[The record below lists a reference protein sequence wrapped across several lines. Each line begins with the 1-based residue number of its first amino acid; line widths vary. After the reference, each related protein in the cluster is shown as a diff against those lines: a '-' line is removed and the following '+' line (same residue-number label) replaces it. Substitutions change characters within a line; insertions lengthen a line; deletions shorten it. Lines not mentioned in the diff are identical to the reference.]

1 MNKLSL
7 SLVCL
12 LLAGCDG
19 DGAVSSSGD
28 GLVTGT
34 GGSTAKM
41 TISGD
46 YLYAISGSSVQ
57 LFDISA
63 PESPAPWTKVQIDW
77 NIQTLFPYGDY
88 LLVGAAD
95 GIHILDN
102 TDPASPTYVGDFQH
116 ARAVDPVVAQGNVA
130 YVTLRRDSTQ
140 PGPGIE
146 NQMNI
151 IDISDVTQPVLLD
164 TISMQAP
171 EGLAVQGDRLHVCD
185 GVAGLKSFDLTDPVR
200 PVVAEVIPEVNCRDV
215 IASGDIL
222 YVIEDDGLSQ
232 YDISAEVPQLRSH
245 IERKPVLYIVN

>member
-1 MNKLSL
+1 MNKISL

-19 DGAVSSSGD
+19 DGVSSGSGD
-28 GLVTGT
+28 VLTGT
-34 GGSTAKM
+34 GGSTARM

-46 YLYAISGSSVQ
+46 YLYAIAGSNVQ

-77 NIQTLFPYGDY
+77 DIQTLFPYGDY

-102 TDPASPTYVGDFQH
+102 TDPAAPAYVGDFQH
-116 ARAVDPVVAQGNVA
+116 AQAIDPVVAQDDIA
-130 YVTLRRDSTQ
+130 YVTLRRDTSN
-140 PGPGIE
+140 PGPGIA

-164 TISMQAP
+164 TLSMQSP
-171 EGLAVQGDRLHVCD
+171 EGLSVQGDRLHVCD
-185 GVAGLKSFDLTDPVR
+185 GVAGLKSFDITDPVK
-200 PVVAEVIPEVNCRDV
+200 PVVAGVIPEVNCRDV
-215 IASGDIL
+215 IASGELL
-222 YVIEDDGLSQ
+222 YVIEDDGLTQ
-232 YDISAEVPQLRSH
+232 YDISGETPQLKSH
-245 IERKPVLYIVN
+245 IERKPVLYVVN